1 MCAVQDMQTEINY
14 IWVKKILQKAD
25 LSWAE
30 NKQLSGRFQISPDKD
45 CMLWLSAQSLETFI
59 RKQQLYRINF

>member
-1 MCAVQDMQTEINY
+1 MLSKHVSCARYANRKQFY
-14 IWVKKILQKAD
+14 LGKKILQKAD

-59 RKQQLYRINF
+59 LKQQLV